1 MCVETLN
8 DIMRKTDDGI
18 YTEWVDYSFCNFQY
32 TKISW
37 IWFVIIKQNN
47 YSITCPYIILALFVC
62 LNSSMLMT
70 DDCSNVSS
78 RANSECE
85 YQYETEHNERQRCLS
100 LKDPVHCIPF
110 HKYLQSQV
118 SNHYL
123 RCYYLYIWYFTNC

>member
-1 MCVETLN
+1 
-8 DIMRKTDDGI
+8 
-18 YTEWVDYSFCNFQY
+18 
-32 TKISW
+32 
-37 IWFVIIKQNN
+37 
-47 YSITCPYIILALFVC
+47 
-62 LNSSMLMT
+62 MLMT

-118 SNHYL
+118 SKHYL
-123 RCYYLYIWYFTNC
+123 KQICLYIYCGILAANTNLHFILFNY

>member
-1 MCVETLN
+1 
-8 DIMRKTDDGI
+8 
-18 YTEWVDYSFCNFQY
+18 
-32 TKISW
+32 
-37 IWFVIIKQNN
+37 
-47 YSITCPYIILALFVC
+47 
-62 LNSSMLMT
+62 MLMT

-118 SNHYL
+118 SKHNLGSIVFLSGNLPAVKNDALHSFIL
-123 RCYYLYIWYFTNC
+123 TDFNETDNSITNKNFKLLHSC

>member
-1 MCVETLN
+1 
-8 DIMRKTDDGI
+8 
-18 YTEWVDYSFCNFQY
+18 
-32 TKISW
+32 
-37 IWFVIIKQNN
+37 
-47 YSITCPYIILALFVC
+47 
-62 LNSSMLMT
+62 MLMT

-118 SNHYL
+118 SNSYILQHGHFWF
-123 RCYYLYIWYFTNC
+123 CVLYNRLKKQ